1 MLIGL
6 IFLIIA
12 FLNEDDNIRHEGAIF
27 GEYHKIIGITGFF
40 TFLILSLFV
49 IFIAEK
55 NAKKIPET
63 SNIKKIFSENSRK
76 IDSGVVTSQ
85 TFDIISDFSFDRKKN
100 ILSFIGTASGAT
112 VAYPSETKISRPDDL
127 LMVKHFGERMFFIQK
142 TGEVIENGK
151 WIGHTT
157 MTEFQKNFL
166 VFVNADNH
174 IEVVTDAGSVLY
186 GVYGDEPDSFTYI
199 PSTGDLYWR
208 VRVDGQHI
216 IYKNSRPVTEFFP
229 NILRYA
235 VSTDGNITMI
245 VEDASFTKMV
255 VKNNTVVHTMYPSY
269 VQGTLRMNTSDVIY
283 AIQNDDG
290 SFSIVLNGMIL
301 ERKLEEIREVFIE
314 QNASGFAYFGRP
326 QGESRYCLFTRY
338 RGNLCG
344 LESYMNPSLE
354 ADNA

>member
-1 MLIGL
+1 MITSRAFDQ
-6 IFLIIA
+6 IF
-12 FLNEDDNIRHEGAIF
+12 
-27 GEYHKIIGITGFF
+27 
-40 TFLILSLFV
+40 
-49 IFIAEK
+49 
-55 NAKKIPET
+55 
-63 SNIKKIFSENSRK
+63 
-76 IDSGVVTSQ
+76 
-85 TFDIISDFSFDRKKN
+85 DFSFDRKKN
-100 ILSFIGTASGAT
+100 ILSFIATASGET

-127 LMVKHFGERMFFIQK
+127 LTVRTFGERTFFIQK

-157 MTEFQKNFL
+157 MQEFDNRFL
-166 VFVNADNH
+166 VFVNEKKE
-174 IEVVTDAGSVLY
+174 IEVVTDTGSVLY
-186 GVYGDEPDSFTYI
+186 GVYGDEPDLFTYI
-199 PSTGDLYWR
+199 PTTGDLYWR

-235 VSTDGNITMI
+235 VSADGNITMI
-245 VEDASFTKMV
+245 AEDTSFAKMV
-255 VKNNTVVHTMYPSY
+255 VKSNTVVHTMYPSY

-283 AIQNDDG
+283 AIQNEDG
-290 SFSIVLNGMIL
+290 SFSMVLNGMIL
-301 ERKLEEIREVFIE
+301 DRKLEEIREVFIE
-314 QNASGFAYFGRP
+314 QSASGFAYFGRP